1 MTAPMPKD
9 DIIAA
14 RVASDPPPFSTIN
27 IGKSALYPE
36 IGINI
41 IPANNAWRINILE
54 LMAVRTPSAKDLERD
69 TAWASIISTMNA
81 HTQRMFPPELRSRV
95 IGIYMMVFY
104 AALTLGSVLSG
115 RGAQKI
121 GIGNILYEL
130 GMLLIFIGI
139 LTLALR
145 FFSIKRFTQRG
156 AE

>member
-1 MTAPMPKD
+1 
-9 DIIAA
+9 
-14 RVASDPPPFSTIN
+14 
-27 IGKSALYPE
+27 
-36 IGINI
+36 
-41 IPANNAWRINILE
+41 
-54 LMAVRTPSAKDLERD
+54 
-69 TAWASIISTMNA
+69 MNA